1 MKVTAKTQ
9 NQENTNEARK
19 NYVGLEQF
27 SIVAVNPTTEEI
39 NALYER
45 TPKEDEKEVD
55 EEDEQL
61 EEGLE
66 GEPKNLPANGAKTF
80 AKKTVAGK
88 MSTSKGKATAT
99 KNSGKKG
106 KEVKKVAGGKD
117 DGAFGKSGDSFFK

>member
-55 EEDEQL
+55 SL
-61 EEGLE
+61 N
-66 GEPKNLPANGAKTF
+66 KNL
-80 AKKTVAGK
+80 
-88 MSTSKGKATAT
+88 TSKLDKSMGIKHDHG
-99 KNSGKKG
+99 NKK
-106 KEVKKVAGGKD
+106 K
-117 DGAFGKSGDSFFK
+117 